1 MASDSVCRQT
11 VSVNLE
17 QGLHLVPCSRIVQL
31 ARKSACSINLHN
43 GDRSANA
50 KNVLDIVS
58 LNAVFGTQLVIEAVG
73 DGAESTVQ
81 ELVELFETNFESES

>member
-1 MASDSVCRQT
+1 MASDSISRHT

-17 QGLHLVPCSRIVQL
+17 QGLHLVPCSRIVQV
-31 ARKSACSINLHN
+31 ARKSLCNIHLHN

-58 LNAVFGTQLVIEAVG
+58 LNAVFGTDLTIEAIGEGAEAAVQQLV
-73 DGAESTVQ
+73 D
-81 ELVELFETNFESES
+81 LFESNFEHDP